1 MIAKRISNKWD
12 LNGMKEVTVLVK
24 GGHKFRTD
32 RRFSLFCFH
41 LETPPCDTFPFLQTL
56 LLTIPFWSFINTL
69 QLNSNYLVIMDAGW
83 PVEMMA
89 QKRDQNPAISSLT
102 EEPQFIRKTKF
113 EVYGEEMIEKEV
125 KQSGNSGR
133 VYLPP
138 EWIGKHVKII
148 RIE

>member
-1 MIAKRISNKWD
+1 
-12 LNGMKEVTVLVK
+12 
-24 GGHKFRTD
+24 
-32 RRFSLFCFH
+32 
-41 LETPPCDTFPFLQTL
+41 
-56 LLTIPFWSFINTL
+56 
-69 QLNSNYLVIMDAGW
+69 MDARW

-89 QKRDQNPAISSLT
+89 QKREQNPDTSPVVV

-138 EWIGKHVKII
+138 EWVGKHVKII